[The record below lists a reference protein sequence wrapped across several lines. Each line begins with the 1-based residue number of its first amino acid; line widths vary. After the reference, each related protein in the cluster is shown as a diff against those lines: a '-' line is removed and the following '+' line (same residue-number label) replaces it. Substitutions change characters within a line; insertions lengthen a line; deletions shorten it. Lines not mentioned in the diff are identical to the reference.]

1 MISAAL
7 GIAKLIPDVI
17 DLFSGKDEKSKA
29 DVARDIVNLG
39 SKAVQVATGN
49 VVRDPELIEQ
59 ELRQNRA
66 ARNELTKLYAEHR
79 HELEMKYL
87 EDVADAR
94 DMYKQTENKTTNTLA
109 TKVMTWN
116 IVYVLIAVLVQV
128 GCMFYFSKF
137 PQLLALIGNL
147 VGIVVGNLLQ
157 ERSQVL
163 SFYFG
168 SSMGSKMKDSIKQAF
183 DKASTKK

>member
-17 DLFSGKDEKSKA
+17 DLFSGKDEKSKG
-29 DVARDIVNLG
+29 DVARDVVNLG
-39 SKAVQVATGN
+39 SKAVQVATGK
-49 VVRDPELIEQ
+49 VIRDPVDIEE
-59 ELRQNRA
+59 ELRNNTS
-66 ARNELTKLYAEHR
+66 ARNELKKLYAEHK
-79 HELEMKYL
+79 HELQVKYL

-116 IVYVLIAVLVQV
+116 VVYVLIAVVVQV
-128 GCMFYFSKF
+128 ACMFYFTEF